1 MSYSKT
7 VEQSRFDVR
16 LPKKQKEV
24 IEQAATLSGFKSF
37 SEFVV
42 HTTFKAASVIVEKH
56 NAILASEND
65 KKVFFDAIINPP
77 KPNKNLIV
85 AAKKYQKLVKSK

>member
-7 VEQSRFDVR
+7 IEQARFDVR

-24 IEQAATLSGFKSF
+24 IELAATLSGFKSF

-42 HTTFKAASVIVEKH
+42 HTTFTTAKIIIEKH
-56 NAILASEND
+56 HSVLASEKD
-65 KKVFFDAIINPP
+65 RKIFFDAIVHPP

-85 AAKKYQKLVKSK
+85 AARKYQKSVSSK